1 MKARLSV
8 RLSVDYT
15 IHHPWEDPHIRIFG
29 KWTNCVTTEAMK
41 EGATSWAIE
50 GDSPRNSNDKK
61 GAQTLPLVRLADRQT
76 VVVGTWSQEINIQL
90 TSEEE
95 ISRFNTCP
103 YLTAVLLTCCEK
115 NLQMLTFASL
125 DCSALLMSGG
135 SVSCRSPC
143 REGVF
148 VDLKLESAEPLLP
161 QNKLI
166 SFEPLELNL
175 HRLLPFVYLSVYL
188 SLSLSLCLSLSLA
201 MPSPLHSFDSFPS
214 EPNVPPV
221 ETLKSA
227 YIFGSFDFGEGFE
240 RMIFGYPLGDQ
251 CTSNSNPTSIST
263 SQEIS
268 QIFLPVDYRTC
279 ILTAMAEKLRFQD
292 HLTSSTFILQIH
304 TDEICDRIFSSVNQA
319 TYNEKYIHAPH
330 TLVAPAAVEVDPK
343 TKQPSPRGKKNNKSA
358 PAPVAASG
366 AAAVVSSNSLIH
378 PTQGEVFQEK
388 DEMVW
393 SWITSAL
400 KNSPKLLS
408 YGSVRCRLDSVL
420 NTSTDRLLDFQSL
433 QTQQKNSDS
442 TVVISVSFSL
452 YSLSL
457 LTPSLHSPILLS
469 SLSRLLHL
477 TSHHRTKRC

>member
-1 MKARLSV
+1 
-8 RLSVDYT
+8 
-15 IHHPWEDPHIRIFG
+15 
-29 KWTNCVTTEAMK
+29 
-41 EGATSWAIE
+41 
-50 GDSPRNSNDKK
+50 
-61 GAQTLPLVRLADRQT
+61 
-76 VVVGTWSQEINIQL
+76 
-90 TSEEE
+90 
-95 ISRFNTCP
+95 
-103 YLTAVLLTCCEK
+103 
-115 NLQMLTFASL
+115 
-125 DCSALLMSGG
+125 
-135 SVSCRSPC
+135 
-143 REGVF
+143 
-148 VDLKLESAEPLLP
+148 
-161 QNKLI
+161 
-166 SFEPLELNL
+166 
-175 HRLLPFVYLSVYL
+175 
-188 SLSLSLCLSLSLA
+188 

-330 TLVAPAAVEVDPK
+330 TLVAPAAVEVDTK

-366 AAAVVSSNSLIH
+366 ASAAVVSSNSLIH

-442 TVVISVSFSL
+442 TVVISVSYSL
-452 YSLSL
+452 YSLS
-457 LTPSLHSPILLS
+457 PDSP
-469 SLSRLLHL
+469 RLLCHHHITGRKGVRSPPDTSIKPISMVHARRHL
-477 TSHHRTKRC
+477 LKVSSEASKRN